1 MNDPA
6 ATTIAPGFATL
17 GALLSVIVVSVW
29 LGAIAQRA
37 VERGSFLQG
46 YFLGNRGLGVW
57 AMALTATVQSGGT
70 FMGFPSLVY
79 SHGWIVALWIA
90 GYMMVPITG
99 FGVLG
104 KRFAQLSRRT
114 GAITVPDLFRERF
127 GSPGVGLVASL
138 LILFCMSFMM
148 IAQFKAGAILMKL
161 SWPGTGVLAL
171 AEDAAGP
178 AGWDRAY
185 LIGLIVFSVTVVGY
199 TMIGGFLAS
208 VWTDLFQSV
217 LMFVGVLALVLMA
230 VPAAHGLEA
239 ATRTAIENTSP
250 DFVFGPGY
258 ATDGRAFLPIS
269 LGFSF
274 FIVWTFGGMGSP
286 AGLVRVM
293 ASKDTATIRRSII
306 VLALYNMVIYLPLI
320 MICIAARAIMPNLAV
335 SDEVIPRMALWTT
348 RDLPGGS
355 LLAGVIL
362 AAPFGAV
369 MATVSTYLVVI
380 ASGLVHDVYQRFVE
394 PHASDRRL
402 RLLTYGVT
410 IAIGLAAVA
419 ANISPPQY
427 LQALVVFSGTCTA
440 SAFLVPALMAAYWR
454 RATALGAQAAMLC
467 GAATVF
473 ALYVAG
479 WQGTDPM
486 IGVASKFRPHFLLG
500 LDPICWGLLASLVAG
515 IGVSL
520 MSSPPDRQLVSRLFD
535 ILPTDTNAT
544 RQPKGSA

>member
-1 MNDPA
+1 MPERVGYGALA
-6 ATTIAPGFATL
+6 ALLLVIAASMAL
-17 GALLSVIVVSVW
+17 GAAAGRTLKSS
-29 LGAIAQRA
+29 
-37 VERGSFLQG
+37 SFLKG
-46 YFLGNRGLGVW
+46 FFLGNRGLGSW
-57 AMALTATVQSGGT
+57 ALALTATVQSGGT

-79 SHGWIVALWIA
+79 SHGWIVSLWIA

-127 GSPGVGLVASL
+127 GSPAVGLVASL

-171 AEDAAGP
+171 AEHDPSG
-178 AGWDRAY
+178 GSWDRAY
-185 LIGLIVFSVTVVGY
+185 LIGLAVFSITVVGY

-217 LMFVGVLALVLMA
+217 LMFVGVIALVLMA
-230 VPAAHGLEA
+230 IPAANGLEA
-239 ATRTAIENTSP
+239 ATRTAIANTSS
-250 DFVFGPGY
+250 DFAFGPGY
-258 ATDGRAFLPIS
+258 ATDGREFLPIG

-274 FIVWTFGGMGSP
+274 FIVWTCGGMGSP
-286 AGLVRVM
+286 AGMVRVM
-293 ASKDTATIRRSII
+293 ASKDTATLRRSII
-306 VLALYNMVIYLPLI
+306 VLALYNMAIYLPLV
-320 MICIAARAIMPNLAV
+320 MVCVAARAIMPGLAV
-335 SDEVIPRMALWTT
+335 SDEVVPRMALWTT

-355 LLAGVIL
+355 LLAGIIL

-380 ASGLVHDVYQRFVE
+380 SSGLVHDVYQRFIH
-394 PHASDRRL
+394 PHAGERQL
-402 RLLTYGVT
+402 RFLTYGVT
-410 IAIGLAAVA
+410 IAIGVVAIA

-454 RATALGAQAAMLC
+454 RATAPGAQAAMLC

-473 ALYVAG
+473 ALYLAG
-479 WQGTDPM
+479 WQGVDPM
-486 IGVASKFRPHFLLG
+486 IGVASRFRPYYLGG
-500 LDPICWGLLASLVAG
+500 LDPIVWGIAASALAGVAVSLVTR
-515 IGVSL
+515 
-520 MSSPPDRQLVSRLFD
+520 PPDSQLVSRLFD
-535 ILPTDTNAT
+535 IWHPTQSSPAE
-544 RQPKGSA
+544 